1 MGEILPNGEVG
12 GYEGYCPNC
21 RKVIKTNIQG
31 NEIGSHVCN
40 SQNKQVMKIQ
50 KQDVEVWVKADE
62 ELPNRSG
69 LYHCIYDHNNLTLA
83 FEKSKNK
90 KGFHSTIEL
99 KYLKWL
105 KSIKDV
111 YILTETQLETLKQ
124 EYYGIGITEGLREA
138 ELKLNK

>member
-50 KQDVEVWVKADE
+50 KQDVEVWVKWTDE
-62 ELPNRSG
+62 PMSINGIARYIHTKSQ
-69 LYHCIYDHNNLTLA
+69 IINPFAVIQAHNNA
-83 FEKSKNK
+83 REIEWSKS
-90 KGFHSTIEL
+90 L
-99 KYLKWL
+99 
-105 KSIKDV
+105 KDV
-111 YILTETQLETLKQ
+111 YILTETELETLKQ
-124 EYYGIGITEGLREA
+124 EYYGIGV
-138 ELKLNK
+138 KDSQNSK